1 MDAESYFIDL
11 IVTYAITLGVILTPY
26 IITALIT
33 RKRISFKTANTLTI
47 TFSVLSFIVFCVI
60 YFLIGEGMVKIS
72 PIVIWNTVGYFIIKP
87 KSGISNSEKI
97 KPNEL
102 KTENPESEKLN
113 TAKLTNTVEH
123 NKQNIN
129 LDESTIANLILTAC
143 KKSNL
148 SILLTNEFSICDS
161 VLFCRYLFIHT
172 LKQNN
177 LDEKVSISELDRLVA
192 KGLNN
197 IYNIQFDKCLSYF
210 KKRSDFYSRI
220 FAKVNDNINI
230 VTEKL
235 ETLIEHDIVAHE
247 FVEFDE
253 FSPIMLTDFDKMFS
267 VKTEIIQLSNS
278 ILKISKAYV
287 ERLKNENKEFKTT
300 NSIASTIHESNKS
313 TIIKDAKKKPKFK
326 TAAIVLSITTAVFM
340 ISTVIL
346 STSLITVNS
355 KYEELNAKVYDLES
369 SISSKENEIK
379 NLKESNEDET
389 IENLK
394 NKLTASFY
402 TEYAGCVGENDYYYH
417 SDPYCDYF
425 DSTSFYIYNIESA
438 EAKGYKPC
446 PYCVLNVVDKAKE
459 NDRINWEKEKNSDK
473 PDLDV
478 NWN

>member
-1 MDAESYFIDL
+1 MDAGTYLLDLLISFAITL
-11 IVTYAITLGVILTPY
+11 IVTLVPYLITV
-26 IITALIT
+26 LIT
-33 RKRISFKTANTLTI
+33 RKKIKSKTAKGLTI
-47 TFSVLSFIVFCVI
+47 TFSVLSFIIFCVL
-60 YFLIGEGMVKIS
+60 YFLSGEGVVSIL

-97 KPNEL
+97 EPNEL
-102 KTENPESEKLN
+102 KAENPESEKLN

-123 NKQNIN
+123 YKQNIS
-129 LDESTIANLILTAC
+129 LDESTIANLILTTC
-143 KKSNL
+143 KKSKL

-177 LDEKVSISELDRLVA
+177 LDEKVNISELDKLIA

-220 FAKVNDNINI
+220 FAKVNDNINSVI
-230 VTEKL
+230 EKL
-235 ETLIEHDIVAHE
+235 ETLIEHDIVADE

-287 ERLKNENKEFKTT
+287 ERLKNENKELKTT
-300 NSIASTIHESNKS
+300 NAIASTVQESDKN
-313 TIIKDAKKKPKFK
+313 TILKEAKKKPKFK
-326 TAAIVLSITTAVFM
+326 TVAIVLSITTAVFM

-355 KYEELNAKVYDLES
+355 KYEELNAKINSLETTIEQKDDKIS
-369 SISSKENEIK
+369 RLDTEISNQRGSIRALENE
-379 NLKESNEDET
+379 LF
-389 IENLK
+389 
-394 NKLTASFY
+394 FY
-402 TEYAGCVGENDYYYH
+402 DAYAVCVDDNDSYYH
-417 SDPYCDYF
+417 KPDCIYF
-425 DSTSFYIYNIESA
+425 DDSSFYIFNVESA
-438 EAKGYKPC
+438 KARGYSEC
-446 PYCVLNVVDKAKE
+446 PYCY
-459 NDRINWEKEKNSDK
+459 
-473 PDLDV
+473 
-478 NWN
+478 

>member
-1 MDAESYFIDL
+1 MDAGTYLLDLLISFAITL
-11 IVTYAITLGVILTPY
+11 IVTLVPYLITV
-26 IITALIT
+26 LIT
-33 RKRISFKTANTLTI
+33 RKKIKSKTAKGLTI
-47 TFSVLSFIVFCVI
+47 TFSVLSFIIFCVL
-60 YFLIGEGMVKIS
+60 YFLSGEGVVSIL

-97 KPNEL
+97 EPNEL
-102 KTENPESEKLN
+102 KAENPESEKLN

-123 NKQNIN
+123 TKQNIS
-129 LDESTIANLILTAC
+129 LDESTIANLILTTC
-143 KKSNL
+143 KKSKL

-177 LDEKVSISELDRLVA
+177 LDEKVNISELDKLIA

-220 FAKVNDNINI
+220 FAKVNDNINSVI
-230 VTEKL
+230 EKL
-235 ETLIEHDIVAHE
+235 ETLIEHDIVADE

-287 ERLKNENKEFKTT
+287 ERLKNENKELKTT
-300 NSIASTIHESNKS
+300 NAIASSVQESDKNTILKE
-313 TIIKDAKKKPKFK
+313 AKKKPKFK

-355 KYEELNAKVYDLES
+355 KYEELNAKINSLETT
-369 SISSKENEIK
+369 IEQKENSNGILRERIDTLEQQLNIANEK
-379 NLKESNEDET
+379 IRIYEGRPSDDEVKEKL
-389 IENLK
+389 ENG
-394 NKLTASFY
+394 
-402 TEYAGCVGENDYYYH
+402 EYN
-417 SDPYCDYF
+417 F
-425 DSTSFYIYNIESA
+425 DFA
-438 EAKGYKPC
+438 M
-446 PYCVLNVVDKAKE
+446 DKAKE
-459 NDRINWEKEKNSDK
+459 NDFENWQKEKNSDK
-473 PDLDV
+473 PDLNV

>member
-1 MDAESYFIDL
+1 MDAGTYLLDLLISFAITL
-11 IVTYAITLGVILTPY
+11 IVTLVPYLITV
-26 IITALIT
+26 LIT
-33 RKRISFKTANTLTI
+33 RKKIKSKTAKGLTI
-47 TFSVLSFIVFCVI
+47 TFSVLSFIIFCVLN
-60 YFLIGEGMVKIS
+60 FLSGEGVVSIL

-97 KPNEL
+97 EPNEL
-102 KTENPESEKLN
+102 KAENTEAEKLN

-123 NKQNIN
+123 YKQNIS
-129 LDESTIANLILTAC
+129 LDESTIANLILTTC
-143 KKSNL
+143 KKSKL

-161 VLFCRYLFIHT
+161 VLFCRFLFIHT
-172 LKQNN
+172 LKQDN
-177 LDEKVSISELDRLVA
+177 LDEKVNISELDKLIA

-197 IYNIQFDKCLSYF
+197 IYNIQFDKSLSYF

-220 FAKVNDNINI
+220 FAKVNDNINSVI
-230 VTEKL
+230 EKL
-235 ETLIEHDIVAHE
+235 ETLIEHDIVADE

-287 ERLKNENKEFKTT
+287 ERLKNENKELKTT
-300 NSIASTIHESNKS
+300 NAIASTVQESDKN
-313 TIIKDAKKKPKFK
+313 TIIKEAKKKPKFK

-355 KYEELNAKVYDLES
+355 KYEELNAKVYDLEN
-369 SISSKENEIK
+369 SISSKEKAIETYRDQISSLENQLTDSTVNEIK
-379 NLKESNEDET
+379 EKY
-389 IENLK
+389 K
-394 NKLTASFY
+394 NTVCTDSIS
-402 TEYAGCVGENDYYYH
+402 VYYH
-417 SDPYCDYF
+417 TSSCSDCSRNGFTIWD
-425 DSTSFYIYNIESA
+425 DAESA
-438 EAKGYKPC
+438 ESAGYSPC
-446 PYCVLNVVDKAKE
+446 PNCILLDKAKE